1 MLSRNNNKDISK
13 IGKYSKIK
21 VVLIWPYS
29 GLDISYQTPEYM
41 DQVRVIQFGS
51 RVVVWDA
58 KGAGTNSF
66 GQRIAEKKLAWMRS

>member
-41 DQVRVIQFGS
+41 DLLLYNLAQ
-51 RVVVWDA
+51 VVVWDA